1 MLMLTFFFAMISWW
15 LLQWWLRFP
24 FWSLG
29 FVQNQICIQIHPS
42 LFRNNK
48 SVDFSRLQ
56 VVVPCVE
63 GGGQVRIHIRY
74 RIYNNIGTDPLGPL
88 ENSKILIFSSKA
100 SIPSASKP
108 GLSSATM
115 AQSDIWFQLC
125 ARISHTLNHFCSQSN
140 FQIFFIFT
148 LLLRVQSYLVTV
160 IAYRVDTFQC
170 MNHVL
175 HDAALMQFCRS
186 FIGLIPPPKTYNT
199 KPRLQSASTS
209 LPNTGGDSFY
219 RTQVSLGSGQ
229 WVPTCQSD

>member
-1 MLMLTFFFAMISWW
+1 MVAQISI
-15 LLQWWLRFP
+15 LELR
-24 FWSLG
+24 L
-29 FVQNQICIQIHPS
+29 
-42 LFRNNK
+42 
-48 SVDFSRLQ
+48 
-56 VVVPCVE
+56 CVE
-63 GGGQVRIHIRY
+63 PDLHPNPPKPIQKQQVSGFQSFAGCGAMCGRGGQVRIHIRY